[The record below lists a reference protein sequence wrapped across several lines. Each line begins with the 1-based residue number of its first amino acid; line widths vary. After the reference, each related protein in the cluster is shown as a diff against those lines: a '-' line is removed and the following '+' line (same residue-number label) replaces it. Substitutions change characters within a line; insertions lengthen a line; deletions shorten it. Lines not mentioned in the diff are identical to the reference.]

1 MTVFWNKNSFCS
13 VHKPTPLCSQ
23 TNPPKNWK
31 FGTAWAVGEFRRL
44 FLC

>member
-1 MTVFWNKNSFCS
+1 LQRSQAN
-13 VHKPTPLCSQ
+13 PICSQ
-23 TNPPKNWK
+23 TNPRKNWK